1 MHIVMEHCDG
11 GTLVDRIS
19 DRERYTERAAAS
31 VFRSVVN
38 ALHACH
44 SNGIMHRD
52 LKPENFIF
60 TTDDENATLKAT
72 NFGLAFFFEEG
83 KAALLEYI
91 VYKWSYFCI
100 YFIISKLLLV
110 SC

>member
-11 GTLVDRIS
+11 GTLVDWIS
-19 DRERYTERAAAS
+19 DRERYTEKAAAS

-52 LKPENFIF
+52 LNLRISSSLP
-60 TTDDENATLKAT
+60 TTRTLLSRPLI
-72 NFGLAFFFEEG
+72 LAWHFSL
-83 KAALLEYI
+83 KK
-91 VYKWSYFCI
+91 V
-100 YFIISKLLLV
+100 KLLCSSILFINGRIFV
-110 SC
+110 FIL